1 MQSKFDSDRAGE
13 YAVQSRIALAGYDAC
28 HELSACLLA
37 ASLGRG
43 GAARVLVAGVGGTAR
58 EIIVA
63 GQLEPGW
70 RFTGVDPS
78 APMLELARRSLSDS
92 AMEDRADL
100 RLGAVDDL
108 PEDPRFDAATLI
120 GVLHHLPGREAKL
133 AILNALV
140 SRLAPGAPMILAGNR
155 HAYASRPLFLAAWR
169 ERWRMNGAADA
180 EIEAKIGKILQG
192 ADPPDSD
199 ADVEDL
205 LVQSGFERPTLF
217 FSSLF
222 WGGWITQRV
231 R

>member
-13 YAVQSRIALAGYDAC
+13 YAVQSRIALVGYDAC

-43 GAARVLVAGVGGTAR
+43 GAGRVLVAGVGGTAR
-58 EIIVA
+58 EIIVP

-70 RFTGVDPS
+70 RFTAVDPS

-92 AMEDRADL
+92 AMEDRADP

-108 PEDPRFDAATLI
+108 PEDPRFDAAMLI

-169 ERWRMNGAADA
+169 ERWRMNGSADA

-192 ADPPDSD
+192 TDPPDTD
-199 ADVEDL
+199 VDVEDL

>member
-13 YAVQSRIALAGYDAC
+13 YAVQSRIALVGYDAC

-70 RFTGVDPS
+70 RFTAVDPS

-92 AMEDRADL
+92 AMEDRADP

-108 PEDPRFDAATLI
+108 PEDPRFDAAMLI
-120 GVLHHLPGREAKL
+120 GVLHHLRGREAKL
-133 AILNALV
+133 AILQNPA
-140 SRLAPGAPMILAGNR
+140 RRRPAGR
-155 HAYASRPLFLAAWR
+155 RRRRRGPARSIWLR
-169 ERWRMNGAADA
+169 AADA
-180 EIEAKIGKILQG
+180 LLLQPVLG
-192 ADPPDSD
+192 RLDHAAGSMNTHS
-199 ADVEDL
+199 A
-205 LVQSGFERPTLF
+205 FCAR
-217 FSSLF
+217 
-222 WGGWITQRV
+222 R
-231 R
+231 

>member
-92 AMEDRADL
+92 AMEDRAEL

-120 GVLHHLPGREAKL
+120 GVLHHLPGRKGKL

-155 HAYASRPLFLAAWR
+155 HSYASRPLFLAAWR

>member
-1 MQSKFDSDRAGE
+1 MQSKFDGDRARE

-28 HELSACLLA
+28 HELAACLLA

-43 GAARVLVAGVGGTAR
+43 GEAHILVAGVGGTAQ
-58 EIIVA
+58 EILVA
-63 GQLEPGW
+63 GRLEPGW

-78 APMLELARRSLSDS
+78 APMLELARRSLDNA
-92 AMEDRADL
+92 AMRTRADL
-100 RLGAVDDL
+100 RLGAVSDL
-108 PEDPRFDAATLI
+108 PEDARFDATTLI
-120 GVLHHLPGREAKL
+120 GVLHHVSGREAKRAL
-133 AILNALV
+133 LDAIRT
-140 SRLAPGAPMILAGNR
+140 RLAPGAPMILAGNR
-155 HAYASRPLFLAAWR
+155 HSYASRPLFLAAWR
-169 ERWRMNGAADA
+169 ERWRMSGAADA

-192 ADPPDSD
+192 AEPPQSD

-205 LVQSGFERPTLF
+205 LVQSGFEPPTLF

>member
-1 MQSKFDSDRAGE
+1 MGLLKRN
-13 YAVQSRIALAGYDAC
+13 VPPYDTFPF
-28 HELSACLLA
+28 
-37 ASLGRG
+37 R
-43 GAARVLVAGVGGTAR
+43 
-58 EIIVA
+58 
-63 GQLEPGW
+63 
-70 RFTGVDPS
+70 S
-78 APMLELARRSLSDS
+78 APR
-92 AMEDRADL
+92 
-100 RLGAVDDL
+100 
-108 PEDPRFDAATLI
+108 PFDAATLI

-140 SRLAPGAPMILAGNR
+140 SRLAPGASMLLAGDR

-169 ERWRMNGAADA
+169 ERWRFNGAADA